1 MKATALAYSN
11 IAFIKYWGK
20 TDQELR
26 LPTNNSISMNLSNL
40 KTITTVEFSPR
51 FNADSV
57 TIDGQKKRNE
67 INRVIAHLNRIRE
80 LKKSTLYARVVSRNN
95 FPSSSGLSSS
105 ASAFAALTIA
115 AAESLNLRL
124 NQRQISSLARLASGS
139 ASRSVPAGFVE
150 WHKGSTNQNSYAET
164 IFPENY
170 WPIIDIVAIVS
181 FEKKAVTTTVAQKYA
196 FSSPFF
202 SVRIKNLPE
211 KIKQLKTA
219 LTQKNF
225 PRFAEIIESEA
236 LELHAV
242 IMTQTPSYFYLFPE
256 TVSLFSKVRQ
266 WRNSGLPV
274 YFTLNTGHDAHL
286 LCQEENKEKLMKKL
300 SSLPFVRR
308 TIINNPAGPAKI
320 INNHLF

>member
-1 MKATALAYSN
+1 M
-11 IAFIKYWGK
+11 
-20 TDQELR
+20 
-26 LPTNNSISMNLSNL
+26 
-40 KTITTVEFSPR
+40 
-51 FNADSV
+51 
-57 TIDGQKKRNE
+57 
-67 INRVIAHLNRIRE
+67 
-80 LKKSTLYARVVSRNN
+80 
-95 FPSSSGLSSS
+95 
-105 ASAFAALTIA
+105 
-115 AAESLNLRL
+115 
-124 NQRQISSLARLASGS
+124 ASGS
-139 ASRSVPAGFVE
+139 ACRSIPAGFVE

-225 PRFAEIIESEA
+225 PRFGEIIESEA

-300 SSLPFVRR
+300 SALPFVRR

>member
-57 TIDGQKKRNE
+57 TIDGQKNYRE
-67 INRVIAHLNRIRE
+67 VNRVIVHLNRIRE
-80 LKKSTLYARVVSRNN
+80 LKKSPLYARIVSQNN
-95 FPSSSGLSSS
+95 FPASSGLSSS
-105 ASAFAALTIA
+105 ASGFAALTLA
-115 AAESLNLRL
+115 AVSALNLQF
-124 NQRQISSLARLASGS
+124 NQKQISALARLASGS
-139 ASRSVPAGFVE
+139 ACRSIPAGFVE
-150 WHKGSTNQNSYAET
+150 WLKGSNHQNSYAFSL
-164 IFPENY
+164 FPENH
-170 WPIIDIVAIVS
+170 WSLLDIVAIVS
-181 FEKKAVTTTVAQKYA
+181 QEKKAVATSIAQKYA
-196 FSSPFF
+196 STSPFYQ
-202 SVRIKNLPE
+202 RRLKNLPL
-211 KIKQLKTA
+211 KIKQLKIA
-219 LTQKNF
+219 LTKKNF
-225 PRFAEIIESEA
+225 TRFAEIAEREA
-236 LELHAV
+236 FELHAV
-242 IMTQTPSYFYLFPE
+242 IMTQSPSYLYLLPE
-256 TVSLFSKVRQ
+256 TISLIREVSRWQ
-266 WRNSGLPV
+266 NEGLPV

-308 TIINNPAGPAKI
+308 TIINYPAGPAKI